1 MLTFLLSLLGAIP
14 GIGNVI
20 TSVVS
25 KVYDAKVQITTAR
38 IGGDTAVATELIK
51 ASAVENQSN
60 AARMTAIAT
69 NKYLALLLVGF
80 ALVPLFYEWKVV
92 IFDNVF
98 CPWWY
103 GQACFTKAI
112 HGDVATWMN
121 TVVMFMFGS
130 VSALSL
136 GHMYFNRK
144 Q

>member
-14 GIGNVI
+14 GIGNIV
-20 TSVVS
+20 TFVVG

-51 ASAVENQSN
+51 ATAVQNHEN
-60 AARMTAIAT
+60 AARMGAFAS
-69 NKYLALLLVGF
+69 NKYLAILLIAFAGIPLVYG
-80 ALVPLFYEWKVV
+80 WKVV
-92 IFDNVF
+92 VFDNIF
-98 CPWWY
+98 CPYWY
-103 GQACFTKAI
+103 GEACFTAAI
-112 HGDVATWMN
+112 RGDVAAWMN
-121 TVVMFMFGS
+121 SIVMFMFGS